1 MLGALVIQK
10 IESRELFTVDCQGGT
25 LSGTYHIPAQ
35 GLVGSNRTGILLL
48 SGFPMPR
55 SAHGDAA
62 VHWATSFA
70 QLGYPS
76 FRVDLP
82 GVGDSRGNVPAEL
95 LQYTSAGGY
104 ERVTAELVEQIVA
117 RFELAGVVI
126 LGQCAGSISAI
137 FAAAITE
144 KCRGLILIDPPFNL
158 PPAVRPTAKRALF
171 HWTTKSRIGG
181 RLSNIYDQ
189 YKKLR
194 LQLRKNAPPENANF
208 PLLKRWKQIASAG
221 LPILLLNAP
230 EPKASDKK
238 PRAGK
243 FDYIRHVLDL
253 AGSRSRAEARAVSG
267 ANHTFSNPLGK
278 SAIREHVAEWMPKFF
293 PFERSVK
300 AAQTFTQDV
309 QLNDE
314 AEFSNH
320 QSILAPVDAALGVK
334 S

>member
-1 MLGALVIQK
+1 VIQK
-10 IESRELFTVDCQGGT
+10 IESRELFTLDCQGGT
-25 LSGTYHIPAQ
+25 LSGTYHVPAQ

-55 SAHGDAA
+55 TAHGDAA

-95 LQYTSAGGY
+95 LEYTSAGGY
-104 ERVTAELVEQIVA
+104 ERVAAELVGQIVA
-117 RFELAGVVI
+117 RYELAGVVI
-126 LGQCAGSISAI
+126 LGQCAGAISAI
-137 FAAAITE
+137 FAAAISE
-144 KCRGLILIDPPFNL
+144 ECRGLILLDPPFNL
-158 PPAVRPTAKRALF
+158 PPAVRPKTVKRALF

-181 RLSNIYDQ
+181 LLSDVYDQ
-189 YKKLR
+189 FKKLS

-208 PLLKRWKQIASAG
+208 PLLKRWKHIASAG

-230 EPKASDKK
+230 EPKASDNK

-243 FDYIRHVLDL
+243 FDYRRHILDL
-253 AGSRSRAEARAVSG
+253 AGSRSRVEARVVSG
-267 ANHTFSNPLGK
+267 ANHTFSNPAGK
-278 SAIREHVAEWMPKFF
+278 ATIREHVAQWMPKFF

-300 AAQTFTQDV
+300 AAQTFTQEA
-309 QLNDE
+309 QLNDQT
-314 AEFSNH
+314 EFSNH
-320 QSILAPVDAALGVK
+320 QSILAPVDAAMGVK

>member
-10 IESRELFTVDCQGGT
+10 IESRELFTVDCQGAT

-117 RFELAGVVI
+117 RFELAGIVI

-189 YKKLR
+189 YRKLR

-230 EPKASDKK
+230 EPKASDNK

-267 ANHTFSNPLGK
+267 ANHTFSNPLGQ

-293 PFERSVK
+293 PFERSLK

>member
-1 MLGALVIQK
+1 VIQT
-10 IESRELFTVDCQGGT
+10 IETREVFTLDCQGGT
-25 LSGTYHIPAQ
+25 LCGTYHIPAQ
-35 GLVGSNRTGILLL
+35 GLVGSNRTGILLF

-55 SAHGDAA
+55 AAHGDAA
-62 VHWATSFA
+62 VCWATAFA

-82 GVGDSRGNVPAEL
+82 GVGDSRGDVPADL
-95 LQYTSAGGY
+95 LEYTTAGGY
-104 ERVTAELVEQIVA
+104 ERVAAELVGQLVA
-117 RFELAGVVI
+117 RYELAGVVI
-126 LGQCAGSISAI
+126 LAQCAGAISAI
-137 FAAAITE
+137 FAAAISE
-144 KCRGLILIDPPFNL
+144 KCCGLILLDPQFNL
-158 PPAVRPTAKRALF
+158 PPAARPTVKRALF
-171 HWTTKSRIGG
+171 QWTTKSRIGG
-181 RLSNIYDQ
+181 LLSDVYDQ
-189 YKKLR
+189 FKKLS

-208 PLLKRWKQIASAG
+208 PLLKRWKNIASAG

-230 EPKASDKK
+230 EPKASDNK

-243 FDYIRHVLDL
+243 FDYIQHVLDL
-253 AGSRSRAEARAVSG
+253 AGSRSRVEVRVVSA
-267 ANHTFSNPLGK
+267 ANHTFSNPIGK

-300 AAQTFTQDV
+300 AAQTFKQDV
-309 QLNDE
+309 PLNDE

>member
-1 MLGALVIQK
+1 MIQT
-10 IESRELFTVDCQGGT
+10 IETRELFTLECEGGT
-25 LSGTYHIPAQ
+25 LCGTHHVPAQ

-55 SAHGDAA
+55 TAHGDAA

-95 LQYTSAGGY
+95 LEYTSAGGY
-104 ERVTAELVEQIVA
+104 EQVTAELVEQLVA
-117 RFELAGVVI
+117 RYALAGVVI

-137 FAAAITE
+137 FGASISE

-158 PPAVRPTAKRALF
+158 PPAARPTVKRALF
-171 HWTTKSRIGG
+171 HWTTKSRVGG
-181 RLSNIYDQ
+181 LLSNVYDQ
-189 YKKLR
+189 LKKLR

-221 LPILLLNAP
+221 LPILLLTAP
-230 EPKASDKK
+230 EPKASDNK

-243 FDYIRHVLDL
+243 FDYIQYVLDL
-253 AGSRSRAEARAVSG
+253 AGSRSRVEARGVSG

-278 SAIREHVAEWMPKFF
+278 AAIREHVAEWMPKFF
-293 PFERSVK
+293 PFERSAK
-300 AAQTFTQDV
+300 GAQTFAQDA
-309 QLNDE
+309 QLHDQT
-314 AEFSNH
+314 EFTNH
-320 QSILAPVDAALGVK
+320 QSILSPVDAALGVK